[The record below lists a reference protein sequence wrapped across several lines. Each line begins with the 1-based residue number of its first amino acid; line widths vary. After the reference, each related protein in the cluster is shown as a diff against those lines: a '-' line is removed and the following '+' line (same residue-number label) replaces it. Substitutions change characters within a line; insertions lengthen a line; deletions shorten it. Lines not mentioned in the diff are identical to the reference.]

1 MEYFEEEGPQITDD
15 VISAAPPPIE
25 KTTEESTVSEDKDIE
40 PETVEFSKNVINHL
54 KPQENKYWRFLLKN
68 ESNTN
73 GLIKAIKAVQ
83 NDLTVEFGVP
93 QNTPDITIKD
103 PNGEIVGKLNLLL
116 CDRRDANLP
125 EKYYCK
131 IYFYQFKNSNKY
143 QLIKTAVVNFFEG
156 LKAASIPS
164 KGSGGKRYKKRG
176 TIKRRRMANRK
187 KSMKRR

>member
-1 MEYFEEEGPQITDD
+1 MEYFEEEGSQITDD

-40 PETVEFSKNVINHL
+40 PETVEFSKNVVNHL
-54 KPQENKYWRFLLKN
+54 KPQENKYWRFSLKN

-143 QLIKTAVVNFFEG
+143 QAIKTAVVNFFEG
-156 LKAASIPS
+156 LKGASTPS
-164 KGSGGKRYKKRG
+164 KETGGKRYKKRG
-176 TIKRRRMANRK
+176 TIKRRRLANRK